1 MDNKSPPW
9 EPEGWDASERPLKFV
24 VSGEDSSSSSE
35 DDDDDDGNE
44 PLIKTRTRPPPKYK
58 TLVVKEELV
67 PE

>member
-35 DDDDDDGNE
+35 DDDDGNE

-58 TLVVKEELV
+58 TLVVKEQLL

>member
-35 DDDDDDGNE
+35 DDDDGNE

-58 TLVVKEELV
+58 TLVVKEELL

>member
-9 EPEGWDASERPLKFV
+9 EPEGWDASERPFKFV

-35 DDDDDDGNE
+35 DDDDGNE

-58 TLVVKEELV
+58 TLVVKEELL